1 MKLSEDERVFLRQ
14 LAKKASK
21 EIHQRWKEAGVTG
34 QSTSEAAGVR
44 DRISR
49 DVLQKT
55 KPLLR
60 PSMNFY
66 QLLFYIGVVNGR
78 TKDPD

>member
-1 MKLSEDERVFLRQ
+1 MKLSEDDRVFLRQ

-21 EIHQRWKEAGVTG
+21 EIHQRWNEAGVAG
-34 QSTSEAAGVR
+34 QSTSDAAGVR

-49 DVLQKT
+49 EVLTKT
-55 KPLLR
+55 KALLR
-60 PSMNFY
+60 ANMNFY
-66 QLLFYIGVVNGR
+66 QLLFYVGVVNGR